1 MDGWSPLF
9 SNRLN
14 AIPLAG
20 EEDTSVDTEVLQE
33 MIREITGIA
42 EQAHLICT
50 DELLHTPLFSSLSF
64 VWKKKKWSSC
74 VPPSVC
80 ECLVCVMVRQ
90 KVIQEERE
98 SDSKKNGSDAT

>member
-64 VWKKKKWSSC
+64 VWKKKKMEFLC
-74 VPPSVC
+74 PT
-80 ECLVCVMVRQ
+80 ECLRVFGLCDGKTKSNSGR
-90 KVIQEERE
+90 KRE
-98 SDSKKNGSDAT
+98 